1 MCNVQNVL
9 YFFDIETSRIE
20 CDNGEEIQVTYLTN
34 VLSFDFLNGKIID
47 SRFFR
52 TLHDT
57 IDFFN
62 EISSFGEITVYS
74 HNLDYELTFLLRE
87 TNANAYIED
96 YEINEYGEYKEE
108 CVLRNKHSPLS
119 IRLDCLPNISFK
131 DSWAL
136 LGKSVAKLGEDLN
149 KRVDFDL
156 SKLDYDY
163 YKERLP
169 WDELEQLDYD
179 YNERDNL
186 IVAYSI
192 YFLCKDENIPFDNI
206 PLTFTAKNKRNRQNF
221 ILKEY
226 GQSSVITLN
235 YNQRYSEKSYD
246 FYNTSV
252 NAYTGGLTTANIN
265 YINKQIR
272 NVYSV
277 DIKSSYPYQMC
288 TRRYPTFSESETIHL
303 KGEEANIFYLKYLHG
318 FRHYHLQSIKV
329 DTNGVKG
336 YMAYVRIE
344 NIEIKN
350 NDFLLPLSISK
361 CIDHQEVTQIN
372 GKVKKAKVIELYA
385 TNVMLDVINMCYF
398 YENIQVS
405 ELFYT
410 RKDSFLPQQ
419 EISYILHLFNIKEN
433 IDKDEF
439 PIEYALSKAGI
450 NGGYGIKVQKPI
462 KDFYSIVNGE
472 IRTITFN
479 KLPYEERQ
487 KVYNEYIN
495 MQEQRWEESRGA
507 KFNKSFD
514 IFSDGVYITDY
525 ARYQL
530 VAMMIKLTNEGYV
543 CVYCDTD
550 SLKFTPKERKHNVH
564 EHNQNIKKLV
574 GDINEQITSRNMSL
588 YRFVHFKEKFNV
600 GDSEYYKICRLGI
613 WEVESGYETQDGFI
627 IAPYPYFKTLG
638 AKKYAYISMKNEHD
652 EKINTTIA
660 GCSKGVTKYIEKLA
674 VNEGIEK
681 WEALDL
687 VFKIGTKFDVGVSGR
702 TIAERDERE
711 REECEDL
718 TVNGKFI
725 NQYGGIIIR
734 DTTYTLNLSANDCIQ
749 LNIMRVTDPQR
760 LLNEKGELIEYD

>member
-1 MCNVQNVL
+1 MCNVQNIF
-9 YFFDIETSRIE
+9 YFFDIETSRIV

-34 VLSFDFLNGKIID
+34 VLTFDLLNGKIVD

-57 IDFFN
+57 VNYFK
-62 EISSFGEITVYS
+62 EISSSSEITVYS

-96 YEINEYGEYKEE
+96 FEINEYGEYKEE
-108 CVLRNKHSPLS
+108 CILRNKHSPLS
-119 IRLDCLPNISFK
+119 IRLDCIPNVTFK

-136 LGKSVAKLGEDLN
+136 LGKSVSKLGDDLK
-149 KRVDFDL
+149 KRTNFDL
-156 SKLDYDY
+156 TKLDYDY
-163 YKERLP
+163 SKIRLP

-179 YNERDNL
+179 YNERDNV

-192 YFLCKDENIPFDNI
+192 YYLCQDENIPIDNI

-221 ILKEY
+221 IIKEY
-226 GQSSVITLN
+226 GQSSIVTLN
-235 YNQRYSEKSYD
+235 YNQRYSIKSYD

-252 NAYTGGLTTANIN
+252 NAYTGGLTTANFN

-288 TRRYPTFSESETIHL
+288 TRRYPTFSEGDTIHL
-303 KGEEANIFYLKYLHG
+303 RGKNANDYYIKFLHG

-350 NDFLLPLSISK
+350 DDYLLPLSISK
-361 CIDHQEVTQIN
+361 CIDHQDVVQIN
-372 GKVKKAKVIELYA
+372 GKIKKAKVIELYL
-385 TNVMLDVINMCYF
+385 TNVMLDVINMCYT

-405 ELFYT
+405 ELFFT

-433 IDKDEF
+433 IDKEKY

-462 KDFYSIVNGE
+462 KDFYSIVDGD
-472 IRTITFN
+472 IKVITFN
-479 KLPYEERQ
+479 KLTYEERQ
-487 KVYNEYIN
+487 SVYNEYIN
-495 MQEQRWEESRGA
+495 MQEQRWEESKGA

-530 VAMMIKLTNEGYV
+530 VAMMIKLTKEGYV

-550 SLKFTPKERKHNVH
+550 SLKFTPKFNKLDVNG
-564 EHNQNIKKLV
+564 HNQKIDTLIN
-574 GDINEQITSRNMSL
+574 DINQQITTRNMSL
-588 YRFVHFKEKFNV
+588 YRFSHFKEKFNV
-600 GDSEYYKICRLGI
+600 GDNEYYKICRLGI
-613 WEVESGYETQDGFI
+613 WEVESGYETDNGFV

-638 AKKYAYISMKNEHD
+638 AKKYAYISMKNKQD
-652 EKINTTIA
+652 VKINTTIA
-660 GCSKGVTKYIEKLA
+660 GCSKGVTKYIEQLA
-674 VNEGIEK
+674 INENIEK

-702 TIAERDERE
+702 TIAERDERD
-711 REECEDL
+711 RIACEEL
-718 TVNGKFI
+718 TVDGELI

-734 DTTYTLNLSANDCIQ
+734 DTTYTLNLSANDCVQ
-749 LNIMRVTDPQR
+749 LNIMRVTEPQR
-760 LLNEKGELIEYD
+760 LLNDKGELIEYE